1 MAISWDDLI
10 PSTVFTRV
18 KTNFSD
24 SLKTKYKMTDKNFS
38 TVGSSDTPAAFP
50 FIGVQ
55 LISMNEISND
65 LDGDTI
71 PAVMCGFQI
80 DVTDNQ
86 SDSRASEIAREVKA
100 IMKTMRFNCKKQP
113 SQSDKGIYRQTYRC
127 SRKIGSNDIL

>member
-38 TVGSSDTPAAFP
+38 TVGSSDTPAVFP

-113 SQSDKGIYRQTYRC
+113 SQSNKGTYRQTYRC